1 MVKDTVFDF
10 EKKRNEPVV
19 YNRDLYINTIAAMQR
34 VDEIKRSRESRHWEQ
49 RMKAAK
55 AKDVTIEKELEKHVD
70 LVSKPEVIKR
80 IKLNIFEKE
89 EK

>member
-1 MVKDTVFDF
+1 
-10 EKKRNEPVV
+10 
-19 YNRDLYINTIAAMQR
+19 
-34 VDEIKRSRESRHWEQ
+34 
-49 RMKAAK
+49 MKAAK

-70 LVSKPEVIKR
+70 LISKPETKKK